1 METPEHAWHY
11 TTAHGLLEIVRRH
24 RIWATSAAYMNDRNE
39 IREGR
44 DAIRRALDR
53 RRPQL
58 EEWQLKLLAKMG
70 IDRDPTP
77 ISVFLLSAALDGD
90 SLTLWRSYG
99 AGAEAEYAIDLDPSV
114 SLWPVIQNDA
124 EQHPEPPPGYYEN
137 AQEEVEPGHFAQMY
151 DPDAASVL
159 VSGWGKVEYLRDTSR
174 VVEVE
179 LEEIIGGLKK
189 SAEGSFYIMF
199 SDYQGGLD
207 PTVFF
212 KQPGFSDEV
221 EVRST
226 WRVDPW
232 WRFVLHRVG
241 RFGIT
246 PYVEVAASRGNPDR
260 QHWRGI
266 ARDETGLLP
275 IRSIRIGP
283 TRGEDDAEVTL
294 RALLDA
300 YGYGG
305 VKILRSS
312 TPYR

>member
-44 DAIRRALDR
+44 DAIRRALEK

-58 EEWQLKLLAKMG
+58 EDWQLKQLAEIG
-70 IDRDPTP
+70 IDSDPTP

-99 AGAEAEYAIDLDPSV
+99 AGGEAEYAIDFDPIV
-114 SLWPVIQNDA
+114 SMWPVVQNEA
-124 EQHPEPPPGYYEN
+124 EQHPEPPPGYYED
-137 AQEEVEPGHFAQMY
+137 AREEVETGHFAQLY

-159 VSGWGKVEYLRDTSR
+159 ASGWGKVEYLGDTSR
-174 VVEVE
+174 VVEDE
-179 LEEIIGGLKK
+179 LQEIIDGLKK
-189 SAEGSFYIMF
+189 PHEDSFYVMF
-199 SDYQGGLD
+199 SDYQQGLD

-212 KQPGFSDEV
+212 KQPGFSDEN

-226 WRVDPW
+226 WRVEPW
-232 WRFVLHRVG
+232 WRFVLYRVG
-241 RFGIT
+241 RFGIA
-246 PYVEVAASRGNPDR
+246 PYVEVSAKRGTQPL
-260 QHWRGI
+260 HLWRGI
-266 ARDETGLLP
+266 TQDEVGLLP
-275 IRSIRIGP
+275 IRSVRIGP

-300 YGYGG
+300 HGYGH
-305 VKILRSS
+305 VEILRSS